1 MRLLNSP
8 IYVGEYES
16 IWFLDENTTTFS
28 NDSYDYNINSTI
40 WLSEDLFAV
49 TVVPPGVSS
58 DSDHPFVRS
67 VPLLLRGLTLDAL
80 TLWVGWVLVVAS
92 LVQVLIVVFER
103 RLFVCC
109 HDGDDDDDGDDDY
122 LDALEPPPAVGVDAD
137 GDALVGAV
145 MMQLRNAIALQLHLR
160 GLLADDDGDVFLDA
174 AVGADPD
181 IDAVSHLLFGGVQL
195 VAGDVFYDAAEI
207 LPIDPNIGGIGAHVL
222 VAGDI
227 TRPKLRTKTNGSI
240 NVPVFWVWT

>member
-1 MRLLNSP
+1 MFVDHVRRNPVPLGGFEKKKPFPWANLLFVAAVSLSFIILVSVFLNTPMRLLNSP

-160 GLLADDDGDVFLDA
+160 GLMADDDGDVFLDA
-174 AVGADPD
+174 AVGADRD
-181 IDAVSHLLFGGVQL
+181 
-195 VAGDVFYDAAEI
+195 E
-207 LPIDPNIGGIGAHVL
+207 
-222 VAGDI
+222 
-227 TRPKLRTKTNGSI
+227 
-240 NVPVFWVWT
+240 